1 MNFHVFD
8 MKHFKNKK
16 EKDLL
21 NGLEVFNP
29 DAIVM
34 AHTVQKL
41 IVISNK
47 FLRAFDSIF
56 LSYVID
62 AY

>member
-1 MNFHVFD
+1 
-8 MKHFKNKK
+8 MKLQPIKK
-16 EKDLL
+16 PEEEEL
-21 NGLEVFNP
+21 V
-29 DAIVM
+29 AIV
-34 AHTVQKL
+34 HTVQKL

-47 FLRAFDSIF
+47 FPRTFDSIF